1 MKIAVIGGSGFIG
14 GHVVESLLKA
24 NHKVVIYDK
33 KKPQV
38 NSKKCK
44 FVLGNI
50 SNKKKLS
57 KTTKGCEIVY
67 NFAALADIEKQGTNL
82 LKQSKLILKEL

>member
-33 KKPQV
+33 K
-38 NSKKCK
+38 NH
-44 FVLGNI
+44 
-50 SNKKKLS
+50 
-57 KTTKGCEIVY
+57 
-67 NFAALADIEKQGTNL
+67 
-82 LKQSKLILKEL
+82 KLIRKSVNLF

>member
-33 KKPQV
+33 TQ
-38 NSKKCK
+38 
-44 FVLGNI
+44 
-50 SNKKKLS
+50 
-57 KTTKGCEIVY
+57 
-67 NFAALADIEKQGTNL
+67 
-82 LKQSKLILKEL
+82 KLIRKS